1 MQKTIPVFTFHVIL
15 MPNSKINSI
24 VISQIKNM
32 RTNSLK
38 NNSEQAKDYVT
49 KKILTVNPENNI
61 GHIKEILTTKAKQ
74 FETIEYVYVVDT
86 AQKLVGVIS
95 LKKILQESDKTL
107 AEKLMIKNVI
117 SIREDAHQEK
127 AVDLALK
134 HGFWSIPVLDK
145 ENHLLGVIPH
155 HTILSIFHHEVREDV
170 LRSSG
175 IHHKIKEIES
185 LQTPASRLV
194 KARLPSLFIG
204 LLGGLVAA
212 AIISNFESFLNEYII
227 LASFIP
233 VIVYLSDAIG
243 TQSQTLVIRMIA
255 LEPNFSLRRYM
266 FREIKI
272 GSFLGLIFA
281 ASLFV
286 AVSFG
291 WGHFDLGIVIGS
303 SIFLSMVFQTFFSTY
318 VSIIFDK
325 FGINPATATGP
336 IATIISD
343 ITTVVVY
350 FGIALSLLHFFET
363 ISF

>member
-1 MQKTIPVFTFHVIL
+1 MKDNL
-15 MPNSKINSI
+15 KIKD
-24 VISQIKNM
+24 QI
-32 RTNSLK
+32 
-38 NNSEQAKDYVT
+38 T
-49 KKILTVNPENNI
+49 KEILTINPENNV
-61 GHIKEILTTKAKQ
+61 GYIKEILTKKARQ
-74 FETIEYVYVVDT
+74 FEIIGYVYVVDH

-95 LKKILQESDKTL
+95 LKEILQENNETL
-107 AEKLMIKNVI
+107 AEKLMIKDVI

-127 AVDLALK
+127 VVHLALK
-134 HGFWSIPVLDK
+134 HGFWSIPVVDK
-145 ENHLLGVIPH
+145 EKHLLGVIPH
-155 HTILSIFHHEVREDV
+155 KTILSIFHHEVREDV
-170 LRSSG
+170 LRSGG

-255 LEPNFSLRRYM
+255 LEPNFSLRHYM
-266 FREIKI
+266 LREIKI
-272 GSFLGLIFA
+272 GSLLGFIFA
-281 ASLFV
+281 MSLFM

-303 SIFLSMVFQTFFSTY
+303 SIFLSMIFQTFFSTY

-325 FGINPATATGP
+325 FGIDPATATGP

-350 FGIALSLLHFFET
+350 FGIAIALLHSLET
-363 ISF
+363 ISL

>member
-1 MQKTIPVFTFHVIL
+1 

-24 VISQIKNM
+24 VISQIKNIKIDI
-32 RTNSLK
+32 LK
-38 NNSEQAKDYVT
+38 DNPENVKDHIT
-49 KKILTVNPENNI
+49 KKILTVSPENNV
-61 GHIKEILTTKAKQ
+61 GYIKEILTSKAKQ
-74 FETIEYVYVVDT
+74 FETIGYVYVVDN
-86 AQKLVGVIS
+86 AQKLIGVIS
-95 LKKILQESDKTL
+95 LKEILQENNETL

-117 SIREDAHQEK
+117 SIRDDVHQEK
-127 AVDLALK
+127 VIDLALK
-134 HGFWSIPVLDK
+134 HGFWSIPVVDK
-145 ENHLLGVIPH
+145 ENHLLGVITH
-155 HTILSIFHHEVREDV
+155 QTILSIFHHKVREDV

-266 FREIKI
+266 LREIKI
-272 GSFLGLIFA
+272 GSLLGFIFA
-281 ASLFV
+281 MSLFV

-303 SIFLSMVFQTFFSTY
+303 SIFLSMIFQTFFSTY

-325 FGINPATATGP
+325 FGIDPATATGP

-350 FGIALSLLHFFET
+350 FGIAIALLHSLET
-363 ISF
+363 ISL

>member
-1 MQKTIPVFTFHVIL
+1 MIL
-15 MPNSKINSI
+15 MPNSKIDSI
-24 VISQIKNM
+24 VISQIKSIKIN
-32 RTNSLK
+32 NLK
-38 NNSEQAKDYVT
+38 NNSKQAKDHIT
-49 KKILTVNPENNI
+49 KKILTVTPENNV

-74 FETIEYVYVVDT
+74 FETIGYVYVVDDS
-86 AQKLVGVIS
+86 QKLVGVIS
-95 LKKILQESDKTL
+95 LKEILQENNETL

-117 SIREDAHQEK
+117 HIREDAHQER

-134 HGFWSIPVLDK
+134 HGFWSIPVIDK

-155 HTILSIFHHEVREDV
+155 KTILSIFHHEVREDI
-170 LRSSG
+170 LRSGG

-185 LQTPASRLV
+185 LQTPASKLV

-281 ASLFV
+281 VSLFV
-286 AVSFG
+286 AVSLG
-291 WGHFDLGIVIGS
+291 WGHYDLGIVIGS
-303 SIFLSMVFQTFFSTY
+303 SIFLSMIFQTFFSTY
-318 VSIIFDK
+318 ISIIFNK
-325 FGINPATATGP
+325 FGVDPAIATGP

-350 FGIALSLLHFFET
+350 FGIAVSLLHFLAT
-363 ISF
+363 IPS

>member
-1 MQKTIPVFTFHVIL
+1 MLH
-15 MPNSKINSI
+15 SKIDSI
-24 VISQIKNM
+24 VISQIKNIKIDI
-32 RTNSLK
+32 LK
-38 NNSEQAKDYVT
+38 DNPENVKDHIT
-49 KKILTVNPENNI
+49 KKILTVSPENNV
-61 GHIKEILTTKAKQ
+61 GHIKEILTSKAKQ
-74 FETIEYVYVVDT
+74 FETIGYVYVVDN

-95 LKKILQESDKTL
+95 LKEILQENNEIL
-107 AEKLMIKNVI
+107 AGKLLIKNVI
-117 SIREDAHQEK
+117 SIRDDVHQEK
-127 AVDLALK
+127 VIDLALK
-134 HGFWSIPVLDK
+134 HGFWSIPVVDK
-145 ENHLLGVIPH
+145 ENHLLGVITH
-155 HTILSIFHHEVREDV
+155 QTILSIFHHKVREDV

-243 TQSQTLVIRMIA
+243 TQSQTLIIRMIA

-266 FREIKI
+266 LREIKI
-272 GSFLGLIFA
+272 GSLLGLIFGL
-281 ASLFV
+281 SLFV

-303 SIFLSMVFQTFFSTY
+303 SIFLSMIFQTFFSTY

-325 FGINPATATGP
+325 FGIDPATATGP

-350 FGIALSLLHFFET
+350 FRIAMSLLHSFET
-363 ISF
+363 IPL

>member
-1 MQKTIPVFTFHVIL
+1 
-15 MPNSKINSI
+15 MPNSKTNSI

-32 RTNSLK
+32 KIDILK
-38 NNSEQAKDYVT
+38 NNSEKAKDHIT
-49 KKILTVNPENNI
+49 KKILTVNPENNV
-61 GHIKEILTTKAKQ
+61 GNIKEILTSKAKQ
-74 FETIEYVYVVDT
+74 FETIGYVYVVNN

-95 LKKILQESDKTL
+95 LKEILQESNETL
-107 AEKLMIKNVI
+107 AEKLMIKNVLYI
-117 SIREDAHQEK
+117 QEDTHQEK

-134 HGFWSIPVLDK
+134 HGFWSIPVVDK
-145 ENHLLGVIPH
+145 EHHLLGVITH
-155 HTILSIFHHEVREDV
+155 QTILSIFHHEVREDV
-170 LRSSG
+170 LRSGG

-255 LEPNFSLRRYM
+255 LEPNFSLRHYM
-266 FREIKI
+266 LREIKI
-272 GSFLGLIFA
+272 GSLLGFIFA
-281 ASLFV
+281 MSLFV

-303 SIFLSMVFQTFFSTY
+303 SIFLSMIFQTFFSTY

-325 FGINPATATGP
+325 FGIDPATATGP

-350 FGIALSLLHFFET
+350 FGIAIALLHSLET
-363 ISF
+363 ISL

>member
-1 MQKTIPVFTFHVIL
+1 
-15 MPNSKINSI
+15 MPTSKINSI

-32 RTNSLK
+32 KIDILK
-38 NNSEQAKDYVT
+38 NNPEKAKNHIT
-49 KKILTVNPENNI
+49 KKILTVSPENNV
-61 GHIKEILTTKAKQ
+61 GYIKEILTSKAKQ
-74 FETIEYVYVVDT
+74 FETIGYVYVVDNT
-86 AQKLVGVIS
+86 QKLVGVIS
-95 LKKILQESDKTL
+95 LKEILQESNETF

-117 SIREDAHQEK
+117 SIREDTHQEK
-127 AVDLALK
+127 VVDLALK
-134 HGFWSIPVLDK
+134 YGFWSIPVVDN
-145 ENHLLGVIPH
+145 ENHLLGVITH
-155 HTILSIFHHEVREDV
+155 QTILSIFHHEVREDV

-212 AIISNFESFLNEYII
+212 AIISNFESFLNKYII

-233 VIVYLSDAIG
+233 VIVYLSDAVG

-266 FREIKI
+266 LREIKI
-272 GSFLGLIFA
+272 GSLLGLIFA
-281 ASLFV
+281 VSIFA

-291 WGHFDLGIVIGS
+291 WGHLDLGIVIGS
-303 SIFLSMVFQTFFSTY
+303 SIFLSMIFQTFFSAY

-325 FGINPATATGP
+325 FGIDPATATGP

-343 ITTVVVY
+343 ITTIVVY
-350 FGIALSLLHFFET
+350 FGIAIFLLHYFET
-363 ISF
+363 ISL

>member
-1 MQKTIPVFTFHVIL
+1 MKNRAINIL
-15 MPNSKINSI
+15 KSNS
-24 VISQIKNM
+24 
-32 RTNSLK
+32 R
-38 NNSEQAKDYVT
+38 QAKDHIT
-49 KKILTVNPENNI
+49 KQILIVNPENNV
-61 GHIKEILTTKAKQ
+61 GYIKEILTTKAKQ
-74 FETIEYVYVVDT
+74 FETIGYVYVVDNDK
-86 AQKLVGVIS
+86 KLVGVIS
-95 LKKILQESDKTL
+95 LKEILQENNETL
-107 AEKLMIKNVI
+107 AEKLMIKNVTR
-117 SIREDAHQEK
+117 IREDTHQEK

-134 HGFWSIPVLDK
+134 YGFWSIPVVDK
-145 ENHLLGVIPH
+145 ENRLLGVIPH
-155 HTILSIFHHEVREDV
+155 KKILSIFHHEVREDV
-170 LRSSG
+170 LRSG
-175 IHHKIKEIES
+175 GVHHKIKEIES
-185 LQTPASRLV
+185 LQTPVSRLV

-204 LLGGLVAA
+204 LLGGLIAA

-255 LEPNFSLRRYM
+255 LEPNFSLSRYM

-281 ASLFV
+281 VSLFV

-303 SIFLSMVFQTFFSTY
+303 SIFLSMIFQTFFSTY
-318 VSIIFDK
+318 ISIVFDK
-325 FGINPATATGP
+325 FGIDPATATGP

-350 FGIALSLLHFFET
+350 FGIAVSLLHFLAT
-363 ISF
+363 IPV

>member
-1 MQKTIPVFTFHVIL
+1 
-15 MPNSKINSI
+15 MPNSKIDSI

-32 RTNSLK
+32 KIDILK
-38 NNSEQAKDYVT
+38 NNLKKAKDHIT
-49 KKILTVNPENNI
+49 KKILTVNPEDNV
-61 GHIKEILTTKAKQ
+61 GHIKEILTSKAKQ
-74 FETIEYVYVVDT
+74 FETIGYVYVVDNT
-86 AQKLVGVIS
+86 QKLVGVIS
-95 LKKILQESDKTL
+95 LKEILQENNETL
-107 AEKLMIKNVI
+107 VGKLMIKNVI
-117 SIREDAHQEK
+117 SIRDDAHQEK
-127 AVDLALK
+127 VIDLALK
-134 HGFWSIPVLDK
+134 HGFWSIPVVDK

-155 HTILSIFHHEVREDV
+155 TIILSIFHHEVREDV
-170 LRSSG
+170 LRSGG

-204 LLGGLVAA
+204 LLGGLIAA

-243 TQSQTLVIRMIA
+243 TQSQTLVVRMIA

-266 FREIKI
+266 LREIKI
-272 GSFLGLIFA
+272 GSFLGLIFGL
-281 ASLFV
+281 SLFV

-303 SIFLSMVFQTFFSTY
+303 SIFLSMIFQTFFSTY

-325 FGINPATATGP
+325 FGIDPATATGP

-350 FGIALSLLHFFET
+350 FGIAVSLLHYFKT
-363 ISF
+363 IPL